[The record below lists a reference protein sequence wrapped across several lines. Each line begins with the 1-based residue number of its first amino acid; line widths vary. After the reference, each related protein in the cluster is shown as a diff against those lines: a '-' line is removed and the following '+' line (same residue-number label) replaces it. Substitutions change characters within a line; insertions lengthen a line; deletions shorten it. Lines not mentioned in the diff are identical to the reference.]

1 MVEYGYELFND
12 GGFSNITMNKIA
24 KAGHFSIMSV
34 YYAFNSKDDLE
45 NEILSIA
52 LGIFKSKLS
61 YKTVSSVSNLNS
73 RLLAAFKE
81 VPGLLHE
88 VIYNNEVVINRLT
101 SIIAPLLADSVHTDI
116 RTDLFL
122 VCSTMSLTQNIDLKI
137 KSQKMLKIIESMTKN
152 LNPILC
158 PDDNE
163 PEKLQA

>member
-12 GGFSNITMNKIA
+12 GGFSTITMNKIA

-88 VIYNNEVVINRLT
+88 V
-101 SIIAPLLADSVHTDI
+101 H
-116 RTDLFL
+116 
-122 VCSTMSLTQNIDLKI
+122 
-137 KSQKMLKIIESMTKN
+137 
-152 LNPILC
+152 
-158 PDDNE
+158 
-163 PEKLQA
+163 LQQ

>member
-1 MVEYGYELFND
+1 
-12 GGFSNITMNKIA
+12 MNKIA

-34 YYAFNSKDDLE
+34 YYAFNSKDALE

-137 KSQKMLKIIESMTKN
+137 KSPKMLKIIESMTKN

-163 PEKLQA
+163 PENCKLNHL